1 MSRGVSSKIFVVTVV
16 ALLIAALAEG
26 VYFEASLSQQSS
38 NLTPIVSQLISPTT
52 TTLTRSSTVTSTQ
65 TIFTSGSGPTSVL
78 TVTVTSTTPG
88 FRTGLFFNTTLIVIP
103 KGIARN
109 QSENYVPSN
118 VKVVIGVNNS
128 VTWINQDNLSQH
140 TVVTTVVPSGG
151 SQVDLILGTNETYTV
166 KFTVPGVYH
175 YYCMWHPDWMTVSYT
190 HLTLPT
196 ICSV

>member
-1 MSRGVSSKIFVVTVV
+1 LRRGVSSRIFVGTVV
-16 ALLIAALAEG
+16 ALLLAALVEG
-26 VYFEASLSQQSS
+26 VYLDASFSQQSS
-38 NLTPIVSQLISPTT
+38 NLTTHLSQLISPTT
-52 TTLTRSSTVTSTQ
+52 TTLSRTSTVTSTL
-65 TIFTSGSGPTSVL
+65 TLYTSGPGPNSVQ

-88 FRTGLFFNTTLIVIP
+88 FKTGLFFNTTLIVIP

-109 QSENYVPSN
+109 QSENYVPAN
-118 VKVVIGVNNS
+118 VKVVMGVNNS

-175 YYCMWHPDWMTVSYT
+175 YYCMWHPDWMKGTITV
-190 HLTLPT
+190 LNG
-196 ICSV
+196 

>member
-1 MSRGVSSKIFVVTVV
+1 MGTVV
-16 ALLIAALAEG
+16 VLLLAALAEG
-26 VYFEASLSQQSS
+26 VYFDASLSQQSS
-38 NLTPIVSQLISPTT
+38 SLTTHLPQLISPTT
-52 TTLTRSSTVTSTQ
+52 TTSTTTSTVTSTQ
-65 TIFTSGSGPTSVL
+65 TLYTSGSGPASVR

-88 FRTGLFFNTTLIVIP
+88 FKTGLFFNTTLIVIP

-109 QSENYVPSN
+109 QSENYVPAN
-118 VKVVIGVNNS
+118 VKVVVGVNNS

-175 YYCMWHPDWMTVSYT
+175 YFCMWHPDWMKGTITV
-190 HLTLPT
+190 LNG
-196 ICSV
+196 